1 MNNLVFSK
9 FYGDANETKARGNGE
24 RMATWKELGQEL
36 ESYIANE
43 GPIVKWFEWLSYNI
57 DWQGVYAGLV
67 SVGFEYLLLL
77 MPTTERRLLLWF

>member
-1 MNNLVFSK
+1 
-9 FYGDANETKARGNGE
+9 
-24 RMATWKELGQEL
+24 MATWKELGQEL